1 MSKYSEEMQAIF
13 HRYQRDVNL
22 DPADLHDV
30 AAWAI
35 KKGLWKP
42 RPADIRDRFSRD
54 MAEAL
59 RQEYRVDYKGRSY
72 RANHAVRASRSGWQM
87 SFWADIDV
95 APRSHM
101 EKAFAQRRRQIVG
114 DSYQLRLDVDHYND
128 VRLED
133 PQIPLILDFTDDVK
147 EMMVAKGIGEDDQAA

>member
-59 RQEYRVDYKGRSY
+59 RQEYRVDYKGPQLSGESCRSSVQKRAADVVLGRY
-72 RANHAVRASRSGWQM
+72 RCGTALSHGEGVRA
-87 SFWADIDV
+87 
-95 APRSHM
+95 
-101 EKAFAQRRRQIVG
+101 
-114 DSYQLRLDVDHYND
+114 
-128 VRLED
+128 
-133 PQIPLILDFTDDVK
+133 
-147 EMMVAKGIGEDDQAA
+147 AA